1 MKRGGR
7 WGRVG
12 FWRGC
17 VSSSGVCEVPEA
29 VGGVEGLEVLV
40 YWRGVF
46 FIIWKIGQREL
57 GREC

>member
-1 MKRGGR
+1 M
-7 WGRVG
+7 

-46 FIIWKIGQREL
+46 FIIWKVGQREL